1 MRDQE
6 GSQKLGLSS
15 ERFTPTE
22 NPAITICYRRSG
34 RNGGEMK
41 HLAPAGNGTQ
51 RHHPGCSGKS
61 DINMN
66 LSESVN
72 ICRAF
77 WLPAE

>member
-1 MRDQE
+1 
-6 GSQKLGLSS
+6 
-15 ERFTPTE
+15 
-22 NPAITICYRRSG
+22 
-34 RNGGEMK
+34 MK